1 MVMTVMLVVVAEE
14 ISFTGGSQNCC
25 VCFIDIVDSTR
36 ITTLEITDP
45 QKIKRYYS
53 IYINTMASLARDF
66 DATVIK
72 NTGDSVI
79 YYFPKTADSSKNNI
93 SAFKNVFE
101 CGLTMISVNPI
112 INVKLQKEEGL
123 PNLSYRI
130 SADYGRVEIAKS
142 LTSISEDLFGSTVNL
157 CAKINS
163 RAEPNGMVIGN
174 NLYQVTKTIFDDFY
188 HFNKIDGYSIDN
200 SDNQYPIYS
209 IVSKDKNS
217 NDKKLNQYKDII

>member
-1 MVMTVMLVVVAEE
+1 MVMTVILVVAEE
-14 ISFTGGSQNCC
+14 ISFTGSSQNCC

-36 ITTLEITDP
+36 ITTFEITDP

-79 YYFPKTADSSKNNI
+79 YYFPKTADSSTNM

-101 CGLTMISVNPI
+101 CGLTMVSINPI
-112 INVKLQKEEGL
+112 MNVMLQKEGL

-142 LTSISEDLFGSTVNL
+142 LTSTSEDLFGPTVNL

-174 NLYQVTKTIFDDFY
+174 GLYQVTKTKFDDFY

-200 SDNQYPIYS
+200 SDNKYSVYS
-209 IVSKDKNS
+209 IVSRDRNS